1 METHKNKTTDI
12 LVDLK
17 DIDDRPGPYCMSFG
31 FNPKPLIQSIKRVGL
46 VNSPLVAENR
56 HGKMIIIIGYRR
68 IQALKS
74 LGWNNIPCKILSKSD
89 QSPLECLL
97 LNLHDNVATRKLN
110 EVEKGMVLS
119 RLENYINR
127 TEILEQ
133 YMPLLDL
140 PSHEPTLD
148 FYLRLEKDL
157 EKVIKEYLVQGH
169 LSLLTAKLLLEMDL
183 ESRKQIFHLISS
195 IKFNINQQAQLFDYL
210 FDLSH
215 ISNKSIPDILGEHPF
230 ESICSDTRM
239 NNPQKAKALLYQLRA
254 KRFPILY
261 QAEMT
266 FKNKVLSLDLPKGIR
281 ISAPQYFEGPNYRL
295 EVLFKHGK
303 ELIEKIKS
311 LSSMGE
317 LKELGNPWEENT

>member
-1 METHKNKTTDI
+1 MEIYKITEA

-31 FNPKPLIQSIKRVGL
+31 FNPKPLIQSIKKVGL

-56 HGKMIIIIGYRR
+56 QEEMTIIIGYRR

-74 LGWNNIPCKILSKSD
+74 LGWNKIPCKILSKSD
-89 QSPLECLL
+89 LSPFECLL
-97 LNLHDNVATRKLN
+97 LNLHDNIAIRKLN
-110 EVEKGMVLS
+110 DIEKGMVLS

-127 TEILEQ
+127 TEIIEQ

-140 PSHEPTLD
+140 PSHEPTLV
-148 FYLRLEKDL
+148 FFMKLEKNL
-157 EKVIKEYLVQGH
+157 EKVIKEYLVHGH
-169 LSLLTAKLLLEMDL
+169 ITLGTAKVLLEMDI
-183 ESRKQIFHLISS
+183 ESRKQIFYLISS
-195 IKFNINQQAQLFDYL
+195 IKLNINQQAQLLDYL
-210 FDLSH
+210 IDLSR
-215 ISNKSIPDILGEHPF
+215 ISNKSTPDILREHPL

-239 NNPQKAKALLYQLRA
+239 NNPQKAKALLHQLRA
-254 KRFPILY
+254 KRFPTLY

-281 ISAPQYFEGPNYRL
+281 INAPPYFEGPNYRL

-311 LSSMGE
+311 LSSIGG
-317 LKELGNPWEENT
+317 LKELRNPWEEDT